1 MIEDLKILI
10 LLAGMAILSAI
21 VRAKSFIQVCVDAI
35 LGFIMGYSL
44 YLVFDMFDISDPA
57 KAGCSCVVV
66 IFARPIYDAFN
77 SFIVHRLFNLLVQ
90 KVGRN
95 E

>member
-1 MIEDLKILI
+1 MINDLKILT

-21 VRAKSFIQVCVDAI
+21 VRAKNFAQACIDAV

-44 YLVFDMFDISDPA
+44 YLVFDMFDISEPA
-57 KAGCSCVVV
+57 KCGCACVVV
-66 IFARPIYDAFN
+66 IFARPLYDTLN
-77 SFIVHRLFNLLVQ
+77 NFIVLRLCNLITARIE
-90 KVGRN
+90 KH